1 MTQKS
6 ILGCLV
12 AFLFAPCGIAA
23 PVGSLPPET
32 ARSIASSQAQA
43 QSQATPSGEGV
54 LGAITATGSKRFTP
68 AQIAEA
74 SGLKIGVQVNRETL
88 QMAANKLAKTGLF
101 SDVHYRFSSQ
111 GPNVSLEFQVT
122 DASTLPVAFDNFP
135 WFTDQELDKAIRQS
149 VELFDGT
156 APEDGSYVDTIAAVI
171 KKQLEAVGVP
181 GRVEHRVLER
191 PIGPGLEVQYRLVGP
206 TLTVGAVQFTDP
218 LAQHDERVSERLQDL
233 VGKPFSRYYVD
244 IFAAEQ
250 VQPIYLSQGFLKV
263 QFGAPE
269 ARFSGDPNHPDLGHV
284 VVIVPVTPGPRF
296 TWGGAS
302 WSGNTVYDAAALNRM
317 MGLSQGQ
324 TADGL
329 AIDFVVVDW
338 DKYRDSALAKR
349 LHVTQRATLI
359 VLKGDK
365 AGFEFPPRERKARAK
380 DAAPK
385 APPVKLDFTG
395 QQPLGKCPKC
405 GGKVFEAESAYLCE
419 RSQADKKPCRFK
431 INKEILQRPIPREQ
445 ALRLLESGKTDLLD
459 QFISKAGKP
468 FAAYL
473 VMDEAGK
480 VTFDFPPRDGGT

>member
-1 MTQKS
+1 VSVTQKS

-23 PVGSLPPET
+23 PVGNLPPET

-54 LGAITATGSKRFTP
+54 LGAITAAGSKRFTP

-74 SGLKIGVQVNRETL
+74 SGLKVGEQVNRETL
-88 QMAANKLAKTGLF
+88 QMAANKLAKSGLF

-122 DASTLPVAFDNFP
+122 DANTLPVAFDNFP
-135 WFTDQELDKAIRQS
+135 WFTDEELDKAIRQS

-156 APEDGSYVDTIAAVI
+156 APEDGSYVETIAAVI

-206 TLTVGAVQFTDP
+206 TLTVGSVQFTDP

-244 IFAAEQ
+244 VFAAEQ

-329 AIDFVVVDW
+329 AIEAGWEKIRQECGKKGYLDVSLDAEPNYDDAKATVFYNVRLSEGEPYTMGKLVITNLSLEGEKRLRKNWLLRSGQTFDLEYFNIFLSEVV
-338 DKYRDSALAKR
+338 KEALAGTPVNYQHIGHF
-349 LHVTQRATLI
+349 LQRDRKTHI
-359 VLKGDK
+359 VNVL
-365 AGFEFPPRERKARAK
+365 
-380 DAAPK
+380 
-385 APPVKLDFTG
+385 LDF
-395 QQPLGKCPKC
+395 
-405 GGKVFEAESAYLCE
+405 E
-419 RSQADKKPCRFK
+419 
-431 INKEILQRPIPREQ
+431 
-445 ALRLLESGKTDLLD
+445 
-459 QFISKAGKP
+459 
-468 FAAYL
+468 
-473 VMDEAGK
+473 
-480 VTFDFPPRDGGT
+480 